1 MAELSR
7 SQILKDPEV
16 LGTSTSGAKIRLQD
30 GDESAYIDLKAP
42 DVVTTSYTLT
52 LPSDD
57 GLSGQ
62 VLQTNG
68 SGTTTWAS
76 FSAAAAGAEGY
87 LQYYSGGALAGAAG
101 LTTDGVHLTL
111 KAAGEIRFA
120 DTDSSN
126 YLSFKAPGTVAANR
140 AYTLPATIGS
150 VGQVLKIATGAT
162 ATAATLE
169 WANDETGGAGSSPGG
184 LDTYVQFNDGGTTFG
199 GDAGLTYNKTTDVLS
214 VGGAINLGSGG
225 NYNINGITRISSTN
239 VGLSTNLFTNVY
251 STNLIFRDPS
261 DDVSITHTVDTI
273 NETYSLTISAEPI
286 STVFYTGII
295 NLVADLGAESSG
307 TSSINLTSNE
317 TNVNSI
323 LKVRNNQSLNLYDAG
338 NTNFVGFRPP
348 SSVSSSY
355 QYQFPSGV
363 GAVDDILAITS
374 VAGSPSVATLAFINN
389 YRTINFIID
398 GGGSVITT
406 GVKGFVVVDFDCQ
419 ILNWTI
425 QSSIAGAIVIDIWK
439 KAYAANTVPAVG
451 NSIIGVGGTKPT
463 LTATNLSSQSASLNN
478 YTTSIS
484 AGDVLAFNV
493 DSATA
498 VTLVTLAL
506 KVKMT

>member
-30 GDESAYIDLKAP
+30 GDESAYIDLKVP
-42 DVVTTSYTLT
+42 NVVTTSYTLT
-52 LPSDD
+52 LPADD
-57 GLSGQ
+57 GNAGQ
-62 VLQTNG
+62 VLQTDG
-68 SGTTTWAS
+68 SGTTSWAT

-101 LTTDGVHLTL
+101 LTTDGIHLTL

-126 YLSFKAPGTVAANR
+126 YVSFKAPGTVAANR

-150 VGQVLKIATGAT
+150 AGQVLKIASGAT
-162 ATAATLE
+162 STVATLE

-214 VGGAINLGSGG
+214 VGGAVNLGSGG
-225 NYNINGITRISSTN
+225 NYNIDGITRISSTN

-261 DDVSITHTVDTI
+261 NDVSIKHTVDTI
-273 NETYSLTISAEPI
+273 GETYSLTIRSSP
-286 STVFYTGII
+286 STAVFYSGIL
-295 NLVADLGAESSG
+295 NLIAEIGAESS
-307 TSSINLTSNE
+307 TNSTINLSSSDTNIDS
-317 TNVNSI
+317 TNVNIRTGGVLNFLDSDDSNYVGI
-323 LKVRNNQSLNLYDAG
+323 KV
-338 NTNFVGFRPP
+338 P
-348 SSVSSSY
+348 SSVTSNYIFQLPES
-355 QYQFPSGV
+355 V
-363 GAVDDILAITS
+363 GAVDDILAIS
-374 VAGSPSVATLAFINN
+374 AVAGSPSVATLSYINN

-398 GGGSVITT
+398 GGGSVITV
-406 GVKGFVVVDFDCQ
+406 GQKGHVVVDFDCQ

-425 QSSIAGAIVIDIWK
+425 LTDVAGTITVDIWK
-439 KAYAANTVPAVG
+439 DTYANFPPTVADTITGTDKPRITVSG
-451 NSIIGVGGTKPT
+451 NKNQSSA
-463 LTATNLSSQSASLNN
+463 LTGW
-478 YTTSIS
+478 TTTIT
-484 AGDVLAFNV
+484 AGDILAYNV
-493 DSATA
+493 EATPA
-498 VTLVTLAL
+498 TVTRATVSL